1 MYKSH
6 ELFATLSK
14 EDRSASLSAC
24 VLPEKDEYTED
35 EMYRFRECL
44 ALREQGKSYQEIA
57 QLFQQN
63 GLVPPT
69 TEPQHTEPEHTEP
82 QHTEP
87 DPQPQAK
94 KSRNGKKLGK
104 PLDISELLSFASE
117 KCGTRIK
124 LSEATEILAS
134 CGLPDTEEYTLAEC
148 DRFSSACDLIKNQGK
163 SPKEVAAQFGI
174 ATTFQTGENQDATA
188 HNGSV
193 AQATT
198 GENQD
203 AAALI
208 QEVNELLSQAS
219 SIQMQQIREM
229 LPQLAV
235 EQLQEIKTLFWQMTA
250 QRLRQHMESGELEA
264 SIRTASSKILNG
276 SGNGFGLLNQSQI
289 SSHNP
294 RSLPG
299 SSMNASTSE

>member
-44 ALREQGKSYQEIA
+44 ALREQGKTYEEIA

-69 TEPQHTEPEHTEP
+69 TELQHTELQHTEP

-94 KSRNGKKLGK
+94 KPRNGKKLGK
-104 PLDISELLSFASE
+104 PLDISELLSFARE

-134 CGLPDTEEYTLAEC
+134 CGLPDLEEYTQDEC
-148 DRFSSACDLIKNQGK
+148 DRFLEGCDLRIKQGK
-163 SPKEVAAQFGI
+163 SYEEVAEHFGI
-174 ATTFQTGENQDATA
+174 GPEGTDTDIESDIDET
-188 HNGSV
+188 V
-193 AQATT
+193 
-198 GENQD
+198 
-203 AAALI
+203 AAL
-208 QEVNELLSQAS
+208 V
-219 SIQMQQIREM
+219 
-229 LPQLAV
+229 
-235 EQLQEIKTLFWQMTA
+235 K
-250 QRLRQHMESGELEA
+250 
-264 SIRTASSKILNG
+264 
-276 SGNGFGLLNQSQI
+276 SGNGVVSEVMRHKAKVDASAAAELYLRHLANEFGSAEFQQAWNQMEEALKAKVVGKSHLRTRQMLGEIRAIPPSRSPLNA
-289 SSHNP
+289 
-294 RSLPG
+294 LPG
-299 SSMNASTSE
+299 ISDNGSTTD